1 MALHVLELHATAT
14 DEEIK
19 ASYRM
24 LVKVWHPDRFEG
36 DRKLSKAAGEKL
48 KGINAAFKLLSSSPR
63 PVGGRKYPTP
73 ESKGSPRK
81 AQPTSERPRPFTER
95 DGGNR
100 PKENS
105 AAPPPPN
112 SRPSSGDSPDV
123 STPQTSSG
131 WSRLLRYVVIIGG
144 ISLAKYFW
152 PSGGSGSNTNAVV
165 HPTYEVDST
174 FSPRNTSLFDH
185 FSTSEQAKPASNT
198 SKKEPPYFTVGSTR
212 EEVLAVQGTPTSFSQ
227 DTLEYGA
234 SEVYLSDGKVV
245 SWKNWKQLN
254 PLPVKLVPKSPPI
267 KNPGYF
273 TVGSTKDEVLTVQG
287 TPTAFS
293 EDTFEYGASEIYFKD
308 DKVVNWKEW
317 RELNPLR
324 VKLH

>member
-1 MALHVLELHATAT
+1 
-14 DEEIK
+14 
-19 ASYRM
+19 M

-63 PVGGRKYPTP
+63 PVGGRKHPTP
-73 ESKGSPRK
+73 EPKESTKK
-81 AQPTSERPRPFTER
+81 AQSTSEHTRPFAER
-95 DGGNR
+95 DVNR
-100 PKENS
+100 PTGNPTAS
-105 AAPPPPN
+105 PPPN
-112 SRPSSGDSPDV
+112 SRPSSDDSPNV
-123 STPQTSSG
+123 SVPQESSG
-131 WSRLLRYVVIIGG
+131 WSRLLRYVIIFGG

-152 PSGGSGSNTNAVV
+152 PAGGTVPNTNAVV

-174 FSPRNTSLFDH
+174 FSPRSTSLFDH
-185 FSTSEQAKPASNT
+185 FATSEQAKPT
-198 SKKEPPYFTVGSTR
+198 SHTAKKAPPYFTVGSTR

-245 SWKNWKQLN
+245 SWKNWKELN
-254 PLPVKLVPKSPPI
+254 PLRVKLVPKYPTSTTL
-267 KNPGYF
+267 GYF
-273 TVGSTKDEVLTVQG
+273 TVGSTKDEVLAVQG

-293 EDTFEYGASEIYFKD
+293 DDTFEYGASEVYFKD